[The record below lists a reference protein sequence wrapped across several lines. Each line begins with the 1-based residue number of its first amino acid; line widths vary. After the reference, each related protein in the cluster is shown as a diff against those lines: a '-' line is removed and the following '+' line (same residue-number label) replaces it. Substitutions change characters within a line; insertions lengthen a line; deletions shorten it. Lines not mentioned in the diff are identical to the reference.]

1 MKQLSLGSTG
11 SEVRVI
17 QTVMGIKAD
26 GVFGPLTERAVERF
40 QLSKN
45 IEVTGI
51 VTSDV
56 WILMFNANYD
66 NTEAIDQDTDISEEY
81 FSTNYDQTVHRHYLP
96 KDEYIKGPIKN
107 DYVVLHHT
115 AGNANPY
122 ACIDYWARDS
132 RGRIA
137 TEFVLGGQNHRN
149 GNNEFD
155 GVMVQAFPDGCQG
168 WHLGRTGSGFM
179 NRHSVGLEICNMGYL
194 DINGNSFR
202 TYVGSKCIES
212 QICTLKEPFKG
223 KLHWHK
229 YSDKQIEETEKW
241 IRYVGERD
249 EIDIRLGL
257 KEFILKYGPLKAF
270 GFQQSAF
277 YGNIKGLLTHGN
289 VRKDKV
295 DCYPNPDLVDMILS
309 L

>member
-1 MKQLSLGSTG
+1 
-11 SEVRVI
+11 
-17 QTVMGIKAD
+17 
-26 GVFGPLTERAVERF
+26 
-40 QLSKN
+40 
-45 IEVTGI
+45 
-51 VTSDV
+51 
-56 WILMFNANYD
+56 
-66 NTEAIDQDTDISEEY
+66 
-81 FSTNYDQTVHRHYLP
+81 
-96 KDEYIKGPIKN
+96 
-107 DYVVLHHT
+107 
-115 AGNANPY
+115 
-122 ACIDYWARDS
+122 
-132 RGRIA
+132 
-137 TEFVLGGQNHRN
+137 
-149 GNNEFD
+149 
-155 GVMVQAFPDGCQG
+155 MVQAFPDGCQG

-194 DINGNSFR
+194 DVNGNSFR

-212 QICTLKEPFKG
+212 QICTLKQPFKG